1 MDKYKG
7 MNTQP
12 TPPELFLKFFR
23 WYCHPK
29 LVDHIEG
36 DLLEDY
42 GVRAKKSGKRKADT
56 RFMIDVLLLFRPGI
70 VRPTEGHKI
79 LNNYGMYKSYFKIG
93 WRNIL
98 RNKGFSFINIGG
110 LAVGMACFSI
120 IILYSEYELSYDRF
134 HRNPDDI
141 YRVVKDFVNEDGSK
155 IPDATTPP
163 ALAKALREELS
174 EVELA
179 TRFFPNRGRLYLLEY
194 GEKRFYETEVI
205 RIDNYFFDVFDF
217 PFLLGSKETTQKDI
231 HSIVLTETAAK
242 KYFGNEDPIN
252 KVIRINLNNGTDFTV
267 TGILKD
273 VPQNSHFKFDLLIPF
288 ESRRNP
294 DENWDWNSFYTYARL
309 VSGADPAA
317 FESHVRDLVEKHKP
331 NNTDQYYL
339 QHLLDIHLKSN
350 LKWELSANGDLLNVK
365 IMMIIGLFVI
375 LVASTNYVNL
385 VTSQSGK
392 RAREIGVRKVAGA
405 SKGVLRSQ
413 FLIES
418 VLASLTAFSLSVV
431 LVLCVLPLLRPVLG
445 YDLSL
450 FFRHSYYFKLIMPCV
465 VLLVGVLAG
474 IFPALYMSGL
484 QPSRILKG
492 AFLSSRSGVQVRQGL
507 VVFQFVISSGLIIGT
522 LVIIQQLD
530 FLKQKQLG
538 FDKENILLL
547 PNVRGGIGGQT
558 TDPAVLVNEL
568 KKIPDITRIARA
580 DGILGANNAV
590 NGIGKKNNES
600 HIALNF
606 IRADYDF
613 LPVMQIKLKEGRNF
627 SEEFGSDSVAI
638 ILNETAVAQL
648 GLEKPYIGQQLSWDD
663 ESGATHLVTLI
674 GIVEDF
680 HFSSLRDVIR
690 PFGFTLEVGNGST
703 FFLKVQSQNISET
716 ISSIEQ
722 VWNKFNPGKPFE
734 FSFQDEQL
742 AKFHSSEARFKY
754 LFSMFAAMS
763 IFITCLGIFGL
774 VAYQAETKTKE
785 IGVRKVLGASVKSI
799 VLLLSRDFIIMAFI
813 GFAISFP
820 LAYNIMEGWLD
831 GFAYKNE
838 IGWKVFVISGF
849 ALMLITLATVSFQS
863 IKAALINPVK
873 SLRAE

>member
-1 MDKYKG
+1 MK
-7 MNTQP
+7 TRP
-12 TPPELFLKFFR
+12 TPPNLFLKFFR
-23 WYCHPK
+23 WFCHPN

-42 GVRAKKSGKRKADT
+42 GARIKKSGKGKADIQ
-56 RFMIDVLLLFRPGI
+56 FMIDVLLLFRPGI
-70 VRPTEGHKI
+70 IRPTEGHKN
-79 LNNYGMYKSYFKIG
+79 LNTYGMYKSYFKIG

-120 IILYSEYELSYDRF
+120 IVLYAEYELSYDRF
-134 HRNPDDI
+134 HRNPNDI

-174 EVELA
+174 EVEQA
-179 TRFFPNRGRLYLLEY
+179 TRFFPNRGRLFLLEY
-194 GEKRFYETEVI
+194 GDKRFYETEVI
-205 RIDNYFFDVFDF
+205 RVDNYFFDVFDF
-217 PFLLGSKETTQKDI
+217 PFILGSKETARMDI

-252 KVIRINLNNGTDFTV
+252 KVIRIDLNNGTDFTV
-267 TGILKD
+267 RGILKD
-273 VPQNSHFKFDLLIPF
+273 VPQNSHFKFDVLIPF
-288 ESRRNP
+288 ESTRNP
-294 DENWDWNSFYTYARL
+294 DENWDFNSFYTYARL
-309 VSGADPAA
+309 ESAADPVA
-317 FESHVRDLVEKHKP
+317 FESRVKTLVKKYKP
-331 NNTDQYYL
+331 NSTDQYYL

-350 LKWELSANGDLLNVK
+350 LKWELSANGDLLNIK

-375 LVASTNYVNL
+375 VVASTNYVNL

-405 SKGVLRSQ
+405 SKGILRSQ
-413 FLIES
+413 FLVES

-445 YDLSL
+445 YDLSA
-450 FFRHSYYFKLIMPCV
+450 FFPTSYYFKLIMPCIV
-465 VLLVGVLAG
+465 ILVGVLAG
-474 IFPALYMSGL
+474 IFPAFYMSGL

-492 AFLSSRSGVQVRQGL
+492 AFLSSTSGVRVRRGL
-507 VVFQFVISSGLIIGT
+507 VVLQFIISSGLIVGT
-522 LVIIQQLD
+522 LVVIQQLD

-538 FDKENILLL
+538 FEKENILLL
-547 PNVRGGIGGQT
+547 PNVSGGIGGQA
-558 TDPAVLVNEL
+558 TDPAVVVNEL
-568 KKIPDITRIARA
+568 KKIPNITRIARA
-580 DGILGANNAV
+580 DGILGANNSV

-606 IRADYDF
+606 IRADYEF
-613 LPVMQIKLKEGRNF
+613 LPVMQIKLTEGRNF
-627 SEEFGSDSVAI
+627 SEEFASDSLAI

-663 ESGATHLVTLI
+663 VSGSTHLVTLI

-680 HFSSLRDVIR
+680 HFSSLRDVIK
-690 PFGFTLEVGNGST
+690 PFGFILEVGNGGA
-703 FFLKVQSQNISET
+703 FFLKVQSQNMNET
-716 ISSIEQ
+716 ISAIEQ
-722 VWNKFNPGKPFE
+722 VWGKLNPEKPFE
-734 FSFQDEQL
+734 FSFQDEQV

-754 LFSMFAAMS
+754 LFSLFATMS
-763 IFITCLGIFGL
+763 ILITCLGMFGL

-785 IGVRKVLGASVKSI
+785 IGVRKVLGASVRSI
-799 VLLLSRDFIIMAFI
+799 VLLLSRDFIIMALI

-820 LAYNIMEGWLD
+820 LAYNVMEGWLQ
-831 GFAYKNE
+831 GFAYRNE
-838 IGWKVFVISGF
+838 IGLKVFVVSAFTLLI
-849 ALMLITLATVSFQS
+849 ITLATVSFQS
-863 IKAALINPVK
+863 VKAALVNPVK